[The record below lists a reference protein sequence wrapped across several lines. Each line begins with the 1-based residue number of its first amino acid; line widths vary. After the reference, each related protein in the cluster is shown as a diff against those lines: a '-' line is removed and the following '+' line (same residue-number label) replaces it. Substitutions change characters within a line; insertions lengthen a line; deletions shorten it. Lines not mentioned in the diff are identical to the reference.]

1 MRFSPKEVL
10 FSPSTHCN
18 LRCEHC
24 AVPQTRQL
32 LPVSTASTFLK
43 DCASHHIEKVGFTG
57 GEVFLHTDFLYP
69 VVKKARVLGMA
80 FTFITTNA
88 QWFKSRKHLRSVLK
102 GLMLAG
108 YDGSFFVSVDHFHK
122 GPVRNIGLFIQE
134 AVRLWRRPDIVSL
147 AYVWG
152 VHQRQTTQRIKK
164 VAALLGL
171 SSTYSLSKGT
181 CCLIDSRKSTGFSP
195 EYCIRTYKIPFS
207 AARGKE
213 YIRDPWMFRGWFK
226 EDYCRGPGNVLFV
239 MADGTVKPCC
249 GYGFHSPMLTIGH
262 IGRDSVKTLL
272 ARAEKN
278 SFVQTVF
285 QRGLTSIRKKL
296 SAKGM
301 RFPGK
306 TKDQCYLCEYV
317 LKHGDI
323 SFF

>member
-1 MRFSPKEVL
+1 MRFSPEEVL
-10 FSPSTHCN
+10 FSPSTDCN

-24 AVPQTRQL
+24 AVPQTRQV
-32 LPVSTASTFLK
+32 LPVSSATKFLK

-88 QWFKSRKHLRSVLK
+88 QWFKDRLHLRRVLQ
-102 GLMLAG
+102 GLLRAG

-122 GPVRNIGLFIQE
+122 GPVANIGLFIEE
-134 AVRLWRRPDIVSL
+134 AVRLWQRPDIVSL

-152 VHQRQTTQRIKK
+152 VYERRTASRIQS
-164 VAALLGL
+164 VADGLML
-171 SSTYSLSKGT
+171 SSKGSLSRGT
-181 CCLIDSRKSTGFSP
+181 CCLTNQA
-195 EYCIRTYKIPFS
+195 YCIRTYKVPFS

-213 YIRDPWMFRGWFK
+213 YIRDPWHFRQWFK

-249 GYGFHSPMLTIGH
+249 GYGFHSQMLTIGNIRH
-262 IGRDSVKTLL
+262 DPVKTLL
-272 ARAEKN
+272 ARAGRN
-278 SFVQTVF
+278 RFVQTVF
-285 QRGLTSIRKKL
+285 RRGLSAIRKNMT
-296 SAKGM
+296 AKGM

-306 TKDQCYLCEYV
+306 TKDQCYLCEYLLAQPAV
-317 LKHGDI
+317 QKAFL
-323 SFF
+323 